1 MNKIMKKCI
10 ASPFLLVALVS
21 ASCENPDYV
30 PAEYNVRLNEANS
43 YRVGEPVRFDI
54 TGNVDN
60 LLFYSGETGHEYKYY
75 NRYLVA
81 PSDIR
86 AARSTAWVAKMP
98 KPTVPGFAKWW
109 KVVWRV
115 GRSAIIRTGPSGCG
129 IRTNST

>member
-86 AARSTAWVAKMP
+86 AAK
-98 KPTVPGFAKWW
+98 FAMDIQ
-109 KVVWRV
+109 
-115 GRSAIIRTGPSGCG
+115 GLYG
-129 IRTNST
+129 

>member
-60 LLFYSGETGHEYKYY
+60 LLFYSGAT
-75 NRYLVA
+75 R
-81 PSDIR
+81 
-86 AARSTAWVAKMP
+86 
-98 KPTVPGFAKWW
+98 
-109 KVVWRV
+109 
-115 GRSAIIRTGPSGCG
+115 
-129 IRTNST
+129 